1 MDAIELLVSQHH
13 TLEALI
19 KTVLAWP
26 EPKVCRERLAKVAD
40 ALALHLVAEESVFY
54 PVLQKDDRVVYDH
67 AGALE
72 EHRCMKV
79 LVADLLVTSPLVPA
93 FAAKLQ
99 LLKESLEQHHLDE
112 ETRLFPRLRQLISV
126 PQRNELG
133 ARLEQLQV
141 QLLRQGS
148 PRQAVALHH
157 GGPHLPA
164 V

>member
-1 MDAIELLVSQHH
+1 
-13 TLEALI
+13 
-19 KTVLAWP
+19 
-26 EPKVCRERLAKVAD
+26 
-40 ALALHLVAEESVFY
+40 
-54 PVLQKDDRVVYDH
+54 
-67 AGALE
+67 
-72 EHRCMKV
+72 MKV